1 MFEFLFENL
10 SKTIFLSESDKKII
24 SQNFKQKK
32 LLKRQFFLQEGN
44 ISFHTGFVTKG
55 CLKTYTIDNNGNEL
69 IYQISIEGW
78 WVTDLFSFLTG
89 LPAMYNIE
97 AIENCEML
105 IMDLAN
111 REEIFKNVP
120 QFERYMRLM
129 LENNYIANQR
139 RLNSMLGGT
148 AEERYLTFTNKYPE
162 ISNRV
167 PLKTIA
173 SYLGIAPESLSRIRR
188 NIK

>member
-1 MFEFLFENL
+1 
-10 SKTIFLSESDKKII
+10 
-24 SQNFKQKK
+24 
-32 LLKRQFFLQEGN
+32 
-44 ISFHTGFVTKG
+44 
-55 CLKTYTIDNNGNEL
+55 
-69 IYQISIEGW
+69 
-78 WVTDLFSFLTG
+78 
-89 LPAMYNIE
+89 
-97 AIENCEML
+97 
-105 IMDLAN
+105 
-111 REEIFKNVP
+111 
-120 QFERYMRLM
+120 M